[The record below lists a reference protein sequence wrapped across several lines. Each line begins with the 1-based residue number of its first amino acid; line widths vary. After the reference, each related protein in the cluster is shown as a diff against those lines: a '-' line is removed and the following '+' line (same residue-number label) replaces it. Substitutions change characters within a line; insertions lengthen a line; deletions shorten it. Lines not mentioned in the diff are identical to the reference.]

1 MTDKKKILVM
11 FDILKIMQQ
20 GGEICMVDTALQNR
34 LCISERNL
42 YRYMEDI
49 CGIFQNAIIKEIK
62 PTAHSRKSAIH
73 YRICKN
79 KIDDNI
85 KVLKY
90 LVEQGEDTAYLLSL
104 IQANPKL
111 LKKYEKSNIG
121 KNISA
126 DRDVFCFKVNPF
138 EEAEHSSFAIIQKA
152 IKEKEYRSIKYESK
166 LFENVKCLKLVFTDN
181 NWYLL
186 GEHSKNMRL
195 FRISFIENVGY
206 PRGKSNYA
214 MTQELQDRCTRYLN
228 AIQNAMTLF
237 DKPRQKAILHAC
249 ANISRYFKNN
259 MKKFFPSQNFIKEN
273 DDGTVEFSI
282 LYTQDM
288 EILPFIKRWLP
299 DIEIVEPQELRSSFY
314 NDIQKALNKLS

>member
-1 MTDKKKILVM
+1 MAKKISVI

-20 GGEICMVDTALQNR
+20 GGEICMVDTALQKR
-34 LCISERNL
+34 LDITPRQL

-49 CGIFQNAIIKEIK
+49 CRIFQNIVKETK

-73 YRICKN
+73 YRICKD

-90 LVEQGEDTAYLLSL
+90 LAEQGEDTAYLLSL
-104 IQANPKL
+104 LQTNNPKL
-111 LKKYEKSNIG
+111 FEKYDKSKIG

-126 DRDVFCFKVNPF
+126 DRDIFCFKVNPF
-138 EEAEHSSFAIIQKA
+138 EEAAHKSFATVQRS
-152 IKEKEYRSIKYESK
+152 IKEKEYRNIKYESK

-186 GEHSKNMRL
+186 GEYRFSMRL
-195 FRISFIENVGY
+195 FRISFIESVDY
-206 PRGKSNYA
+206 PNGKSNYA
-214 MTQELQDRCTRYLN
+214 LTKELQDKCERYLSVM
-228 AIQNAMTLF
+228 QNAMTLF
-237 DKPRQKAILHAC
+237 DKPRQKAILRAS
-249 ANISRYFKNN
+249 ANVSRYFKND
-259 MKKFFPSQNFIKEN
+259 MKKFFPSQNFIKES
-273 DDGTVEFSI
+273 DDGAVEFSV

-299 DIEIVEPQELRSSFY
+299 DIEIVEPKELRCSFY
-314 NDIQKALNKLS
+314 KDIQKALVR